1 MDTPATEIPWYQFSL
16 RSTLVFTACVAVL
29 CSVGILTSWL
39 FSAYLAAAA
48 LTGGVAG
55 RLVVGARWPSS
66 KEPFMEFSFSF
77 LTAFGL
83 LVPSLLWFD
92 IWDLFI
98 WANVVSW
105 TAVFIGG
112 VLGGVRAGF
121 RRDLARDNSPET

>member
-55 RLVVGARWPSS
+55 RLVVGARLALVQGAIYGIL
-66 KEPFMEFSFSF
+66 FFF

-112 VLGGVRAGF
+112 VLGGVLGGLSVRSRSGQ
-121 RRDLARDNSPET
+121 